1 LTITQTTPPQ
11 ATSADKEA
19 SKSAF
24 KRTLTRAYALL
35 PEKMRRRTPVVAVL
49 PLSGAIGAA
58 SRFGGGLS
66 MSRLEKVIDSAFAV
80 KGVKAVALVINSPGG
95 SPAQSHLI
103 MRRIRALSAEKKVP
117 VFAFVE
123 DVAASGGYM
132 IACAADE
139 IIADPASIL
148 GSIGVVS
155 ASFGF
160 DKLIEKIGV
169 ERRVHTAGRSK
180 TMLDPFSPE
189 KPEDIE
195 RLATLQREIH
205 DMFIALVKERREGK
219 LKADDDTLFTG
230 EFWLAPRAIELGL
243 ADGIGDIRSVMRQRF
258 GEKVRFRTVSE
269 SRGFLSRRLGFG
281 TGFSAADSEQ
291 LTEGI
296 LFALEGRAIRA
307 RFGL

>member
-1 LTITQTTPPQ
+1 MTITQTTPPQ

-103 MRRIRALSAEKKVP
+103 MRRIRALSTEKKIP

-160 DKLIEKIGV
+160 DRLLERIGI
-169 ERRVHTAGRSK
+169 ERRVHTAGPAK
-180 TMLDPFSPE
+180 AMLDPFQAE
-189 KPEDIE
+189 RPEDVGRLKALQHELHAMFIGLVKQSRGS
-195 RLATLQREIH
+195 RLAGNDE
-205 DMFIALVKERREGK
+205 E
-219 LKADDDTLFTG
+219 LFSG
-230 EFWLAPRAIELGL
+230 AFWLAGKAVTLGL
-243 ADGIGDIRSVMRQRF
+243 ADSIGDINAV
-258 GEKVRFRTVSE
+258 
-269 SRGFLSRRLGFG
+269 L
-281 TGFSAADSEQ
+281 
-291 LTEGI
+291 
-296 LFALEGRAIRA
+296 RA
-307 RFGL
+307 RFGEEVRLKEITAPRGFLARRLAARRPGLAEDFLAAVEERASWARFGL